1 MGMQVYKPSCVR
13 FSPSA
18 DVLVAGDDSGSVVV
32 YKITGVDTTV
42 YSHKDQIDRLEKALA
57 AKDAADDQH

>member
-1 MGMQVYKPSCVR
+1 MQSNI
-13 FSPSA
+13 SGHA
-18 DVLVAGDDSGSVVV
+18 HIGDDSGSVVV

>member
-18 DVLVAGDDSGSVVV
+18 DVLVAGWS
-32 YKITGVDTTV
+32 TF
-42 YSHKDQIDRLEKALA
+42 LA
-57 AKDAADDQH
+57 ALFSTLSFCLPS

>member
-18 DVLVAGDDSGSVVV
+18 DVLVAGWSTFPLFQFAIMRRESAVFTCNQTFPG
-32 YKITGVDTTV
+32 THT
-42 YSHKDQIDRLEKALA
+42 
-57 AKDAADDQH
+57 